1 MVFGSYSKKLTLCA
15 RPSAEVCRS
24 CLAAGF
30 VVTMRLCIVEAEK
43 SLSLGDCWVLM
54 KGLGL
59 ALVKVPIV
67 ELLALFDATALWL

>member
-1 MVFGSYSKKLTLCA
+1 
-15 RPSAEVCRS
+15 
-24 CLAAGF
+24 
-30 VVTMRLCIVEAEK
+30 MRLCIVEAEK

-67 ELLALFDATALWL
+67 ELLALFDAAALWL